1 MAIIYTYPTKTNP
14 VGSDLILIS
23 DSADSNK
30 TKQVKVSSLP
40 SSGGGSVSSV
50 ELSLS
55 GIAAFTVTG
64 DNPIT
69 SSGTIVL
76 GTTGG
81 SAGQFLD
88 YQGNWSTPAGISS
101 VTSANTAITVADSTT
116 APVLTSVAYSGG
128 NNIGHVPTGGS
139 GTTYLK
145 GDGTWGTPS
154 GSGGSLAILNEGT
167 DITAAATSINF
178 VGSGVTATAAT
189 NAVTVTIP
197 DAFVIED
204 VQYSVAVAKGDA
216 LYISGPA
223 HGSGRPTVGIA
234 DATAQQS
241 GNEKYPVV
249 GLALAD
255 YSSGEGK
262 MIVTGIL
269 DDFDTNSIANPLIGQ
284 PVYVGNSGSTG
295 DTLTG
300 AKPTGTDVIQNVAII
315 NKTGANGSLQVSCI
329 GRINDLPN
337 LEQGK
342 IWLGDANGVPS
353 ALAIGNDTAVLTSN
367 GTTAS
372 WSPIPDTNLVS
383 GVSGVLGVDNG
394 GTNSSADPTEI
405 GSIMFGNANQ
415 DGYETAS
422 EFKYLNSSLTNSTSS
437 TTLPSGYFTSNNA
450 TVVGT
455 AGASYSASIGAVNI
469 FNPSTVSGSV
479 PLVVG
484 SSHPQANINTSRLIT
499 FYGGSSSGA
508 GSFRCGD
515 IFSDSSA
522 LSMSLS
528 NASDYRLKENVSS
541 IEGST
546 VKINALNPIN
556 YNIIGQ
562 TKVVEGF
569 LAHELQEQFPNA
581 VIGDK
586 DALDINGD
594 IDPQMVDYTK
604 VIPALVGAIKELT
617 ARIEALEA

>member
-1 MAIIYTYPTKTNP
+1 MAIIYTYPVKATPAND
-14 VGSDLILIS
+14 DLILIS

-50 ELSLS
+50 GLSLS
-55 GIAAFTVTG
+55 GIAAFAVTG

-128 NNIGHVPTGGS
+128 NDIGHVPTGGS

-154 GSGGSLAILNEGT
+154 GGGGSLAILNEGI

-204 VQYSVAVAKGDA
+204 VQYSEQVTKGDA
-216 LYISGPA
+216 LYISGQA

-234 DATAQQS
+234 DATAQQA
-241 GNEKYPVV
+241 GNKKYPVV

-255 YSSGEGK
+255 YSPGEGK

-269 DDFDTNSIANPLIGQ
+269 NDFNTNSITNPLIGQ
-284 PVYVGNSGSTG
+284 PVYISNSGSTG

-300 AKPTGTDVIQNVAII
+300 TKPTGTDVIQNVAII

-353 ALAIGNDTAVLTSN
+353 ALTIGNDTAVLTSN

-372 WSPIPDTNLVS
+372 WSPIPDTNLAT
-383 GVSGVLGVDNG
+383 GTTGVLGVNNG
-394 GTNSSADPTEI
+394 GTNSSADPVEI
-405 GSIMFGNANQ
+405 GSIMFGNANE
-415 DGYETAS
+415 DGYETANG
-422 EFKYLNSSLTNSTSS
+422 FKYLNSSLTNSTSS

-450 TVVGT
+450 TIVGT

-469 FNPSTVSGSV
+469 FNPSTVTGSV

-484 SSHPQANINTSRLIT
+484 SSHAQGGLNASRLIT
-499 FYGGSSSGA
+499 FYGGSSGGP

-546 VKINALNPIN
+546 VKINALNPVN

-562 TKVVEGF
+562 TTAVEGF

-586 DALDINGD
+586 DALDVNGD

-604 VIPALVGAIKELT
+604 VIPEIGRAHV
-617 ARIEALEA
+617 

>member
-1 MAIIYTYPTKTNP
+1 MAVIYSYPTKTNP
-14 VGSDLILIS
+14 AGSDLILIS

-55 GIAAFTVTG
+55 GIAAFAITG

-69 SSGTIVL
+69 SSGTIIL

-88 YQGNWSTPAGISS
+88 YQGNWSTPARISS

-216 LYISGPA
+216 LYISGQA

-249 GLALAD
+249 GLAMAD

-269 DDFDTNSIANPLIGQ
+269 DDFNTNSITNPLIGQ

-300 AKPTGTDVIQNVAII
+300 TKPTGTDVIQNVAII
-315 NKTGANGSLQVSCI
+315 NKTGANGSLQVNAI
-329 GRINDLPN
+329 GRTNDLPN
-337 LEQGK
+337 LEQGN

-353 ALAIGNDTAVLTSN
+353 ALTIGNNTAVLTSN

-372 WSPIPDTNLVS
+372 WQAAASSPVTSYTN
-383 GVSGVLGVDNG
+383 GVDNRVVTSTG
-394 GTNSSADPTEI
+394 ANGINGELGLTYDGSALEVT
-405 GSIMFGNANQ
+405 GSITANFGGAPGTGVIRGTFKSQ
-415 DGYETAS
+415 D
-422 EFKYLNSSLTNSTSS
+422 N
-437 TTLPSGYFTSNNA
+437 
-450 TVVGT
+450 T
-455 AGASYSASIGAVNI
+455 AGATTTLTFPDKNSANRTFVFKNG
-469 FNPSTVSGSV
+469 
-479 PLVVG
+479 LC
-484 SSHPQANINTSRLIT
+484 TSAT
-499 FYGGSSSGA
+499 
-508 GSFRCGD
+508 
-515 IFSDSSA
+515 
-522 LSMSLS
+522 
-528 NASDYRLKENVSS
+528 
-541 IEGST
+541 
-546 VKINALNPIN
+546 
-556 YNIIGQ
+556 
-562 TKVVEGF
+562 
-569 LAHELQEQFPNA
+569 
-581 VIGDK
+581 
-586 DALDINGD
+586 
-594 IDPQMVDYTK
+594 
-604 VIPALVGAIKELT
+604 
-617 ARIEALEA
+617 

>member
-55 GIAAFTVTG
+55 GIAAFAITG

-69 SSGTIVL
+69 SSGTIIL

-88 YQGNWSTPAGISS
+88 YQGNWSTPAVGS
-101 VTSANTAITVADSTT
+101 D
-116 APVLTSVAYSGG
+116 LT
-128 NNIGHVPTGGS
+128 
-139 GTTYLK
+139 
-145 GDGTWGTPS
+145 
-154 GSGGSLAILNEGT
+154 ILNEGT

-178 VGSGVTATAAT
+178 VGSGVVATAAT

-234 DATAQQS
+234 DATAQQP
-241 GNEKYPVV
+241 GNKKYPVV

-269 DDFDTNSIANPLIGQ
+269 DDFNTNNITNPVIGQ

-300 AKPTGTDVIQNVAII
+300 TKPTGTDVIQNVAII

-329 GRINDLPN
+329 GRTNDLPN

-353 ALAIGNDTAVLTSN
+353 ALTIGSNTAVLTSN

-372 WSPIPDTNLVS
+372 WQPANSSPVTSYSN
-383 GVSGVLGVDNG
+383 GVDNRLVTSTG
-394 GTNSSADPTEI
+394 ANGINGESGLTYDGSALDVT
-405 GSIMFGNANQ
+405 GSITANAGGSPGTGAIRGAFKSQ
-415 DGYETAS
+415 D
-422 EFKYLNSSLTNSTSS
+422 N
-437 TTLPSGYFTSNNA
+437 
-450 TVVGT
+450 T
-455 AGASYSASIGAVNI
+455 AGATTTLTFPDKNSTNRTFVFKNGLCTSA
-469 FNPSTVSGSV
+469 T
-479 PLVVG
+479 
-484 SSHPQANINTSRLIT
+484 
-499 FYGGSSSGA
+499 
-508 GSFRCGD
+508 
-515 IFSDSSA
+515 
-522 LSMSLS
+522 
-528 NASDYRLKENVSS
+528 
-541 IEGST
+541 
-546 VKINALNPIN
+546 
-556 YNIIGQ
+556 
-562 TKVVEGF
+562 
-569 LAHELQEQFPNA
+569 
-581 VIGDK
+581 
-586 DALDINGD
+586 
-594 IDPQMVDYTK
+594 
-604 VIPALVGAIKELT
+604 
-617 ARIEALEA
+617 

>member
-55 GIAAFTVTG
+55 GIAAFAITG

-88 YQGNWSTPAGISS
+88 YQGNWATPAGTSS

-154 GSGGSLAILNEGT
+154 GGGSSLAILNEGA

-204 VQYSVAVAKGDA
+204 VQYSVSVAKGDA

-234 DATAQQS
+234 DATAQQA

-269 DDFDTNSIANPLIGQ
+269 DDFNTNNITSPVIGQ
-284 PVYVGNSGSTG
+284 PVYVDNSGT
-295 DTLTG
+295 TENLTG
-300 AKPTGTDVIQNVAII
+300 TKPTGTDVIQNVAIV

-329 GRINDLPN
+329 GRVNDLPN

-353 ALAIGNDTAVLTSN
+353 ALTIGNPNAVLTSN

-372 WSPIPDTNLVS
+372 WQPANSSPVTSYSN
-383 GVSGVLGVDNG
+383 GVDNRLVTSTG
-394 GTNSSADPTEI
+394 ADGINGESGLTYDGSALDVT
-405 GSIMFGNANQ
+405 GSITANAGGSPGTGAIRGTFKSQ
-415 DGYETAS
+415 DNTAGV
-422 EFKYLNSSLTNSTSS
+422 S
-437 TTLPSGYFTSNNA
+437 TTLTFPDKNSTNRTFVFKNGLCTSA
-450 TVVGT
+450 T
-455 AGASYSASIGAVNI
+455 
-469 FNPSTVSGSV
+469 
-479 PLVVG
+479 
-484 SSHPQANINTSRLIT
+484 
-499 FYGGSSSGA
+499 
-508 GSFRCGD
+508 
-515 IFSDSSA
+515 
-522 LSMSLS
+522 
-528 NASDYRLKENVSS
+528 
-541 IEGST
+541 
-546 VKINALNPIN
+546 
-556 YNIIGQ
+556 
-562 TKVVEGF
+562 
-569 LAHELQEQFPNA
+569 
-581 VIGDK
+581 
-586 DALDINGD
+586 
-594 IDPQMVDYTK
+594 
-604 VIPALVGAIKELT
+604 
-617 ARIEALEA
+617 

>member
-14 VGSDLILIS
+14 VGGDLILIS

-50 ELSLS
+50 GLSLS
-55 GIAAFTVTG
+55 GIAAFAITG

-88 YQGNWSTPAGISS
+88 YQGNWSVPLNTTYTGSSGITLTGTDFTNTDKGSS
-101 VTSANTAITVADSTT
+101 QFIFKNIAVSGQSSIVADSNSGTLTLAAGSNITLTT
-116 APVLTSVAYSGG
+116 NASTDTVTITSSG
-128 NNIGHVPTGGS
+128 GGS
-139 GTTYLK
+139 G
-145 GDGTWGTPS
+145 S
-154 GSGGSLAILNEGT
+154 RLAILNEGT

-204 VQYSVAVAKGDA
+204 VQYSVSVAKGDA

-234 DATAQQS
+234 DATAQQA

-269 DDFDTNSIANPLIGQ
+269 DDFNTASITNPVIGQ

-300 AKPTGTDVIQNVAII
+300 TKPTGTDVIQNVAII

-329 GRINDLPN
+329 GRTNDLPN

-353 ALAIGNDTAVLTSN
+353 ALTIGSNTAVLTSN

-372 WSPIPDTNLVS
+372 WQPANSSPVTSYSN
-383 GVSGVLGVDNG
+383 GVDNRLVTSTG
-394 GTNSSADPTEI
+394 ANGINGESGLTYDGSALDVT
-405 GSIMFGNANQ
+405 GSITANAGGSPGTGAIRGAFKSQ
-415 DGYETAS
+415 D
-422 EFKYLNSSLTNSTSS
+422 N
-437 TTLPSGYFTSNNA
+437 
-450 TVVGT
+450 T
-455 AGASYSASIGAVNI
+455 AGATTTLTFPDKNSTNRTFVFKNGLCTSA
-469 FNPSTVSGSV
+469 T
-479 PLVVG
+479 
-484 SSHPQANINTSRLIT
+484 
-499 FYGGSSSGA
+499 
-508 GSFRCGD
+508 
-515 IFSDSSA
+515 
-522 LSMSLS
+522 
-528 NASDYRLKENVSS
+528 
-541 IEGST
+541 
-546 VKINALNPIN
+546 
-556 YNIIGQ
+556 
-562 TKVVEGF
+562 
-569 LAHELQEQFPNA
+569 
-581 VIGDK
+581 
-586 DALDINGD
+586 
-594 IDPQMVDYTK
+594 
-604 VIPALVGAIKELT
+604 
-617 ARIEALEA
+617 